1 MNSRK
6 QDMQRQACVRVPLPN
21 LCDHITDHR
30 ETNTKGRVVNEKSSE
45 AKEAPEK
52 PKGNRTWK
60 TVGAIVAAIALVV
73 SGTAG
78 WMAYQHERETAS
90 SACRHDAS
98 ALRKTMKTYA
108 GLLKGE
114 AHAMATL
121 DPSTV
126 ADPHTITVLAK
137 KLNEKQPK
145 TVSCDA
151 DGISAMKA
159 ADTSARDAGDW
170 YRLHLT
176 GLRKATKAVKDSRTD
191 KTIEQAKQM
200 LKDSEGKVQDEAVRD
215 RLAKAIESRND
226 AQIVQAMNDVNADIQ
241 ARQAAD
247 AQAQANTAVQ
257 QSAAKR
263 GTEGSTGETSGDRTP
278 AYRRPN
284 GNILRPGTPSHPSP
298 SQPSPGSQAPPSSAG
313 QKPGWDGTVNFDGTD
328 DTSGAWHNI
337 SIPTE

>member
-1 MNSRK
+1 MSK
-6 QDMQRQACVRVPLPN
+6 
-21 LCDHITDHR
+21 
-30 ETNTKGRVVNEKSSE
+30 KSGE

-52 PKGNRTWK
+52 PKVNRTWK
-60 TVGAIVAAIALVV
+60 MVATIVAAIALVV

-78 WMAYQHERETAS
+78 WMMYRHEREAAS
-90 SACRHDAS
+90 SACRHDVS
-98 ALRKTMKTYA
+98 ALRKTMKTYT

-114 AHAMATL
+114 AYAMATL
-121 DPSTV
+121 DPAMV
-126 ADPHTITVLAK
+126 ADPHTITALAK
-137 KLNEKQPK
+137 KLDEKQPK
-145 TVSCDA
+145 TISCDA
-151 DGISAMKA
+151 DDILALKA

-191 KTIEQAKQM
+191 KTVEQAKQI
-200 LKDSEGKVQDEAVRD
+200 LKNSDGKVQDEAVRD

-226 AQIVQAMNDVNADIQ
+226 AQIVQAMNDVNSNMQ

-247 AQAQANTAVQ
+247 AQAQANASAQ
-257 QSAAKR
+257 QSAAER
-263 GTEGSTGETSGDRTP
+263 GTGGSTGKASGDRMP

-284 GNILRPGTPSHPSP
+284 GNIPQTGTAARPSP
-298 SQPSPGSQAPPSSAG
+298 VPSRPSPGSQAPPSSSG